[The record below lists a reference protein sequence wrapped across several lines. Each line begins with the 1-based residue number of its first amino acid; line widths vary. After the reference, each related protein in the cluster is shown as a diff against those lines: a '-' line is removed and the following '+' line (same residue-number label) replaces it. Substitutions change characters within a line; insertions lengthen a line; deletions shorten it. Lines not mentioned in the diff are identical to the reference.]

1 MHRVQGRT
9 YVGQP
14 GETVAVNATASG
26 GGQAT
31 VTVHG
36 QPLSDGQFPLPNAP
50 GASVRM
56 QIALAGPQGASCVVA
71 ISVVDGGAD
80 TDFLL
85 CSVFNPAPV
94 NFYDFSVAAAAA
106 VRSLA
111 KAKGVPLAGGRARRA
126 IRRPKRRTRSSS
138 KRHKS

>member
-14 GETVAVNATASG
+14 GELVAVKAAASG

-31 VTVHG
+31 ITVHG
-36 QPLSDGQFPLPNAP
+36 QPLNDGQFPLPTAP

-56 QIALAGPQGASCVVA
+56 QIALAGPQGASCVVT
-71 ISVVDGGAD
+71 ISVVDGGPDA
-80 TDFLL
+80 DFLL

-111 KAKGVPLAGGRARRA
+111 EAKGY
-126 IRRPKRRTRSSS
+126 
-138 KRHKS
+138 